1 MVRRQA
7 RLARQLDKPRPKKR
21 RLRDEAAAKTL
32 KRNREGVLNGYK
44 LNKTN
49 ATAGGAQQPHQGDEA
64 DEPRIKTFK
73 RMRRCCLLSLG
84 YMRIIKRGIRL
95 NGVKFE
101 DLRL

>member
-32 KRNREGVLNGYK
+32 KRNREGVPNSYK

-49 ATAGGAQQPHQGDEA
+49 VTAGGLNSP
-64 DEPRIKTFK
+64 IKAMK
-73 RMRRCCLLSLG
+73 RMSHGSRPS
-84 YMRIIKRGIRL
+84 
-95 NGVKFE
+95 NA
-101 DLRL
+101 

>member
-49 ATAGGAQQPHQGDEA
+49 ATAGGGLNSP
-64 DEPRIKTFK
+64 IKAMK
-73 RMRRCCLLSLG
+73 RMSHGSRPS
-84 YMRIIKRGIRL
+84 
-95 NGVKFE
+95 NA
-101 DLRL
+101 

>member
-1 MVRRQA
+1 M
-7 RLARQLDKPRPKKR
+7 DKPRPKKR

-49 ATAGGAQQPHQGDEA
+49 ATA

-73 RMRRCCLLSLG
+73 RMRRRCLLSLG

>member
-1 MVRRQA
+1 M
-7 RLARQLDKPRPKKR
+7 DKPRPKKR

-32 KRNREGVLNGYK
+32 KRNREGVPNSYK

-49 ATAGGAQQPHQGDEA
+49 VTAGGAQQPHQGDEA